1 MSVQWPFCI
10 SHAEYQYLVQAPYY
24 VINLKVS
31 FTNTVIANSAF
42 TQLLGYNAT
51 IGFDNYSS

>member
-1 MSVQWPFCI
+1 MSVQWSFCI

-42 TQLLGYNAT
+42 TQLGYNAT